1 MRDHFQRGPPANG
14 IRPAGGL
21 PALRLPL
28 ALGFGCEIPRAA
40 KGCRI
45 GGSLV
50 DYVRL
55 MLTLL
60 EKLRERAGRG
70 TNFGTARTGLVT
82 VRAAARTRDWQ
93 SVQTGSTDSNAGL
106 TSADAV
112 VEAAAACC

>member
-1 MRDHFQRGPPANG
+1 MWWKQAND
-14 IRPAGGL
+14 AGDS
-21 PALRLPL
+21 
-28 ALGFGCEIPRAA
+28 AA
-40 KGCRI
+40 GWDRTAVI
-45 GGSLV
+45 LTGV
-50 DYVRL
+50 YVRL
-55 MLTLL
+55 TLTLL

-106 TSADAV
+106 MSADAV